1 MNRFTP
7 KGKMQDAPP
16 GASIIAPVN
25 AGLRLIVNF
34 GSAKPAFDQKL
45 DKILSRVWVRARQ
58 DHFAWTG
65 DIRTFKLGNLKDSL
79 VASDIMIINLLV
91 RDKDDMVDG
100 PALEKALT
108 NLLAFAKMEKGSVH
122 ISQLLIDEVPALK
135 ELVGKHLA
143 ENGVNCYFYTK
154 PLDLQVKMNF

>member
-1 MNRFTP
+1 MNRFMP
-7 KGKMQDAPP
+7 KGKMQNAPT

-34 GSAKPAFDQKL
+34 GSAKPSFDQEL
-45 DKILSRVWVRARQ
+45 DKMLTRVWARTRQ

-65 DIRTFKLGNLKDSL
+65 DIRTFKLGNIKESL

-91 RDKDDMVDG
+91 RDKDDMIDG
-100 PALEKALT
+100 SALEKALT
-108 NLLAFAKMEKGSVH
+108 NLAAFAKMEKGSVH

-135 ELVGKHLA
+135 ELVNKHLA

-154 PLDLQVKMNF
+154 PLDQTVKVNL

>member
-7 KGKMQDAPP
+7 KGKMQDAPQ

-45 DKILSRVWVRARQ
+45 DKMLTRVWVRARQ

-65 DIRTFKLGNLKDSL
+65 DIRLFKLGNIKESL
-79 VASDIMIINLLV
+79 VASDIMIVNLLV

-100 PALEKALT
+100 AALEKALT
-108 NLLAFAKMEKGSVH
+108 NLAAFAKLEKGSVH
-122 ISQLLIDEVPALK
+122 ISGLLIEEVPALR
-135 ELVGKHLA
+135 ELAGKFLS
-143 ENGVNCYFYTK
+143 ENGIHCYFYESPVEK
-154 PLDLQVKMNF
+154 K